1 MYSGIVCV
9 KLYTHTQSI
18 AVFGVICIEHQHC
31 IAKQVAL
38 DAAKM
43 KIYNVAQLSSIPG
56 IWNFKPIEQ
65 SYKKLWQPIKL
76 SLLVCRDT
84 NVTHEVY

>member
-9 KLYTHTQSI
+9 KLYTHTHTQSI

-56 IWNFKPIEQ
+56 I
-65 SYKKLWQPIKL
+65 
-76 SLLVCRDT
+76 
-84 NVTHEVY
+84 